1 MRIEASDIKQLNILK
16 HYRIIRKWACR
27 NNSLNDADLEL
38 LIYLDCIDLFTK
50 KILKMAVILT
60 AGTTGDGIDF

>member
-1 MRIEASDIKQLNILK
+1 MRIEASDIKDLNLLK

-27 NNSLNDADLEL
+27 NNDLTDADLEL

-50 KILKMAVILT
+50 KRFYGWFLFL
-60 AGTTGDGIDF
+60 